1 MRYRAVI
8 DTNVIV
14 SVALP
19 ARADSPPKRIMKDII
34 EGTIIPIHSDY
45 LLNEYRGVLQRDKF
59 RLDRVDIEILVG
71 FVESIGISVLPETA

>member
-1 MRYRAVI
+1 MRYHAVI

-19 ARADSPPKRIMKDII
+19 ARADSPPKRIMKAII

-45 LLNEYRGVLQRDKF
+45 LLNNTEVSCKETNSVWTGM
-59 RLDRVDIEILVG
+59 
-71 FVESIGISVLPETA
+71 ISKCW